1 MIKGYDGINP
11 TMDDSVFIA
20 ESADVIGDV
29 TLGKDVSIWYN
40 AVVRGDANKI
50 IIGDNTNIQDGSTVH
65 TGYDVPTIVGKNV
78 TVGHNVIL
86 HGCTIEDNCLIGM
99 GSIVLDNAE
108 IGEGSMIGAGSL
120 VTGKKF
126 PSGVLIL
133 GSPAKVIRELTDKEK
148 ESLETSAIHYVE
160 TSKKHK

>member
-1 MIKGYDGINP
+1 MIKDYEGINP
-11 TMDDSVFIA
+11 TIDDSVFIA

-29 TLGKDVSIWYN
+29 TLGKNVSIWYN
-40 AVVRGDANKI
+40 AVLRGDADKI
-50 IIGDNTNIQDGSTVH
+50 VIGDNTNIQDGTVVH
-65 TGYDVPTIVGKNV
+65 TGYSVPTIVGKNV

-86 HGCTIEDNCLIGM
+86 HGCIIEDNCLIGM

-108 IGEGSMIGAGSL
+108 IGEGSMVGAGSL

-126 PSGVLIL
+126 PPGVLIL

-148 ESLETSAIHYVE
+148 ESLALSPKHYIETAQ
-160 TSKKHK
+160 KHK